1 MKKTNAKKK
10 LIPAAAMLAIS
21 AAMLSTATYAWF
33 TMSRNVEV
41 KGINMTAT
49 VPAGLQISLGNNMG
63 SSTTGDKLTAINS
76 TAADGVGLVKAPI
89 NSDTSTD
96 WANSVQFNR
105 WYVCSKLNPASSD
118 TGNDIF
124 YTDKVTVVGKTLDEK
139 ATSYSAIEASK
150 SAVLTLGT
158 AKNSAPDNTSAAG
171 YYVDFP
177 VWFRSAES
185 NDINLGIVARVS
197 KGDNTT
203 GAPTET
209 LYKAARV
216 SILKYDS
223 TNSKFGVSDGVI
235 IPYDGDTANQGTY
248 YQRADKGNS
257 STDTNEKAIKMT
269 GTNNG
274 VGSIFGDVDKVT
286 QNHKSGAETIV
297 TVPGKDS
304 STDVYDGL
312 STDASTNYGKAI
324 CVMVRVW
331 LEGEDES
338 CWNATAGQDFNIELH
353 FEQVSDN

>member
-33 TMSRNVEV
+33 TMSREVEV

-63 SSTTGDKLTAINS
+63 SSTTGAKLTAINS
-76 TAADGVGLVKAPI
+76 TTADGVGLVKAPL
-89 NSDTSTD
+89 NTDTSTD

-124 YTDKVTVVGKTLDEK
+124 YTDDVTVVGKTLEEN
-139 ATSYSAIEASK
+139 AEAFSAVTASK
-150 SAVLTLGT
+150 AATLTLSGAQT
-158 AKNSAPDNTSAAG
+158 SAPDDTSAAG

-185 NDINLGIVARVS
+185 SDVDLGIVARVS

-203 GAPTET
+203 GTPANT

-216 SILKYDS
+216 SILNYDS
-223 TNSKFGVSDGVI
+223 ANSEFGVSEGVI
-235 IPYDGDTANQGTY
+235 IPYDGNTTTQGTY
-248 YQRADKGNS
+248 YVRSDKGTGDS
-257 STDTNEKAIKMT
+257 RAIKTT
-269 GTNNG
+269 GTNDG
-274 VGSIFGDVDKVT
+274 AGSIFGNVDKVV
-286 QNHKSGAETIV
+286 QNHSTGAETIV

-304 STDVYDGL
+304 DTDVYQGL
-312 STDASTNYGKAI
+312 STDDSTNYGKAI

-353 FEQVSDN
+353 FESVSNT